1 MGLQSKTGAFFLN
14 PTALCRVRSE
24 CKFHMIMY
32 VFSLISFPVFNAIV
46 QLCLKHAYSVLFH
59 HVGGTHNRHG
69 KRFVKGCQSGYL
81 PASQSGC
88 QSISQ
93 SFSQSVSQSFKQIE
107 TVSKSVSQSASQS
120 ACQLIIQIITQLV
133 CWSASQSV
141 SQSVSYWVIQSLGQ
155 SFKQFVSH

>member
-1 MGLQSKTGAFFLN
+1 MLHLNWLGFCYAHIALKILFLMGLKSKTGAFFLN

-24 CKFHMIMY
+24 CKFNMIMC

-69 KRFVKGCQSGYL
+69 KRFVKGCQSSYL

-93 SFSQSVSQSFKQIE
+93 SFSQSVSHSNRLR
-107 TVSKSVSQSASQS
+107 
-120 ACQLIIQIITQLV
+120 QL
-133 CWSASQSV
+133 ASQSV
-141 SQSVSYWVIQSLGQ
+141 SLLVSQL
-155 SFKQFVSH
+155 VS